1 MDGINLDNSR
11 LAGIALISERKWP
24 AKQKTWAEF
33 NSEHFRSAAHE
44 KSMKVLWYLPTA
56 IFGFVAVLCLL
67 STIERLV
74 KGASFLA
81 VQTLIGIVTLVLA
94 GLCLRKERGG
104 APPRQ

>member
-1 MDGINLDNSR
+1 
-11 LAGIALISERKWP
+11 
-24 AKQKTWAEF
+24 
-33 NSEHFRSAAHE
+33 
-44 KSMKVLWYLPTA
+44 MKFVWYFSTA
-56 IFGFVAVLCLL
+56 IFGFVAIVCLL

-94 GLCLRKERGG
+94 GLCLRKARGG